1 MTRKIKCP
9 VCRKITT
16 WDNNQ
21 WRPFCSERC
30 KIIDLGDWASEKH
43 VIAGSDNLQE
53 LDEEN
58 SIASSYPYEKEN

>member
-1 MTRKIKCP
+1 MTRKIQCP

-58 SIASSYPYEKEN
+58 QIASSYPYEKEN

>member
-30 KIIDLGDWASEKH
+30 KTIDLGDWASEKH
-43 VIAGSDNLQE
+43 VIAGSENLQE

-58 SIASSYPYEKEN
+58 PIASSYPYGKEN

>member
-1 MTRKIKCP
+1 MTRKITCP
-9 VCRKITT
+9 VCRRITT